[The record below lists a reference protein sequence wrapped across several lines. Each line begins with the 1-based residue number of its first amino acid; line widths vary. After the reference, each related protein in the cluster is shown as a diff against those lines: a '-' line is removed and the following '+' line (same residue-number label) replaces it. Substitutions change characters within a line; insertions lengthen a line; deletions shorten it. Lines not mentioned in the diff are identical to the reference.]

1 MIKATQCPGN
11 NGSRVKKARLTKSGT
26 EGKGL
31 KSLAYQPALRRES
44 PHGKGRDRKRP
55 PEAAQAMAGNRRKK
69 RAAHADERRGTGI
82 REKKI
87 PGKRSGQPWHAAANS
102 KGKEAHSDERRRTG
116 KPRLKP
122 HGAGIREKPWDS
134 PPEARRR
141 HEGPEARKHRRQG
154 RRRPRNRPTRTA
166 RSRTTRPG
174 RATPAG
180 RRKPAGGR
188 RAKKIPAREGRGV
201 MRIKKRAGSFLLS
214 PGQEYHRRK
223 GA

>member
-1 MIKATQCPGN
+1 
-11 NGSRVKKARLTKSGT
+11 
-26 EGKGL
+26 
-31 KSLAYQPALRRES
+31 
-44 PHGKGRDRKRP
+44 
-55 PEAAQAMAGNRRKK
+55 MAENRRKK
-69 RAAHADERRGTGI
+69 QAAHADERRGTGI
-82 REKKI
+82 MEKKI

-102 KGKEAHSDERRRTG
+102 KGKEAHSDERRGTG
-116 KPRLKP
+116 STRLKP

-134 PPEARRR
+134 PPEAGRR

-154 RRRPRNRPTRTA
+154 RRRRDRRRERRPRNRPTRAA
-166 RSRTTRPG
+166 RGRTTRPG